1 MYTCPHC
8 FAASISA
15 WRKANS
21 SPFFPVRC
29 RVCGGECV
37 ASGWSQTVLAVGGEL
52 LVWGSIIFAIGVGS
66 FYGLLVLPVGM
77 AALAVGVNRIF
88 PLVAIDAGMTAA
100 RRRAIKHFWI
110 AVVLALAFLAARGA
124 WKWVISV

>member
-1 MYTCPHC
+1 M
-8 FAASISA
+8 
-15 WRKANS
+15 
-21 SPFFPVRC
+21 
-29 RVCGGECV
+29 
-37 ASGWSQTVLAVGGEL
+37 LAVGGEL